1 MGHLNSFLSREAAK
15 AQRRSRYGRPVI
27 FNPTEAGAFF
37 LFYFLCA
44 FAALRDKNYESALR
58 FFVRTKGIAR
68 TEIQRRS

>member
-1 MGHLNSFLSREAAK
+1 MGHLKGFLSREAAK
-15 AQRRSRYGRPVI
+15 AQRRGRYGRPVI
-27 FNPTEAGAFF
+27 LNTAEADAFF

-44 FAALRDKNYESALR
+44 FASLRDKNHESTLR